1 VQGLLIVALLLM
13 VAVTVFAVQNPQPVV
28 LTFLFW
34 SRGTSLAL
42 ATIVAA
48 VVGGLVVYVVSLLA
62 QRDVRRRLRAAE
74 ARLRELERHEVERER
89 PAGVAPVDETQR
101 LPRS

>member
-34 SRGTSLAL
+34 SAGTSLAL

-48 VVGGLVVYVVSLLA
+48 VVGGLLVYVVSLLA
-62 QRDVRRRLRAAE
+62 QRDLRRRLRAAE
-74 ARLRELERHEVERER
+74 ARLRELERREVERER
-89 PAGVAPVDETQR
+89 PAASPADETQR
-101 LPRS
+101 LPRP